1 MLPANQAVRI
11 GMRAATRNPELAF
24 GKALLDVAGSVLGLL
39 PVLWSAVLLL
49 AWFGDKEP
57 LAALFAIVEGLRALQ
72 WPLAGAALCAAL
84 ISWALSVLF
93 WAGALPV
100 LAADAELQARPP
112 AGTFSALAVRGF
124 SKLALASA
132 VVSGISL
139 LSGLAFSAGSLF
151 LPLAFVARPSLW
163 IAVVCAVAIAGSI
176 LVNLLL
182 DLLGRLVLVRVAVLG
197 DPVTVAFTN
206 AASLLG
212 ARLGACLIVAASFFL
227 LEVLCA
233 TAGGALAGFVSAS
246 ADLDGGG
253 LLLALAPRAA
263 LTVATGAIF
272 AWLETARQGALAAL
286 AADAEG
292 LITVPEE
299 PEVVLPPPGAG
310 RGPGRVPYR
319 VPEPWELRPPKV
331 AVQPPPR
338 PGEQPRREP
347 EPEAPRR
354 SAEENVIEALPV
366 PEEQE
371 RVIEALPVQEESVVE
386 ALPVEEERVVEAQP
400 VEESK
405 DASVATEPKPPPDG
419 TAS

>member
-57 LAALFAIVEGLRALQ
+57 LAALSAIVAGLRALQ

-84 ISWALSVLF
+84 LSWALSVLF

-112 AGTFSALAVRGF
+112 RGTFSALAVRGF
-124 SKLALASA
+124 SKLAAASA
-132 VVSGISL
+132 VVSGLSL

-151 LPLAFVARPSLW
+151 LPLAFVSRPSFW
-163 IAVVCAVAIAGSI
+163 VAVVGAAAIAGSI

-212 ARLGACLIVAASFFL
+212 ARLGACLIVAAAFFL

-246 ADLDGGG
+246 TDLDGGG
-253 LLLALAPRAA
+253 MLLALAPRAA
-263 LTVATGAIF
+263 LTLATGAIF

-299 PEVVLPPPGAG
+299 PAPVLPPPGPAA
-310 RGPGRVPYR
+310 RRAAWR
-319 VPEPWELRPPKV
+319 VPEAWELRPPKV
-331 AVQPPPR
+331 AVQPQPR
-338 PGEQPRREP
+338 PGERARGEP
-347 EPEAPRR
+347 PAALQGG
-354 SAEENVIEALPV
+354 STEEEVIEALPV

-371 RVIEALPVQEESVVE
+371 PVIEALPAPPEPNAETRPTSDQTQTP
-386 ALPVEEERVVEAQP
+386 AAG
-400 VEESK
+400 
-405 DASVATEPKPPPDG
+405 PKPPTGG
-419 TAS
+419 TGGGAA